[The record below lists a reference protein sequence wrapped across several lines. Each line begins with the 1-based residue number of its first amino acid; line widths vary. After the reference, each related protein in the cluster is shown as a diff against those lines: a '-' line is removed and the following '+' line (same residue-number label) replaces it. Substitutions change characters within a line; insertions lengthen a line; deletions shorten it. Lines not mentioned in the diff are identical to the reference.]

1 LGVFVAVE
9 QLESIGLGMDWTLVN
24 EDARAW
30 AQNHIGTLIGGIDE
44 TTLART
50 RTAVAAWVQNGEPLY
65 MLIEDLEPV
74 FGSQRAQLIAST
86 EVTRAYAEANQRVY
100 KEAGIRYMEW
110 RAAADELMCPICG
123 ALNGQIVGID
133 DKFDQALDEQIRT
146 QFRSNF
152 QLPPAHPRCRCWI
165 VPVIVD
171 TEV

>member
-1 LGVFVAVE
+1 
-9 QLESIGLGMDWTLVN
+9 
-24 EDARAW
+24 
-30 AQNHIGTLIGGIDE
+30 
-44 TTLART
+44 
-50 RTAVAAWVQNGEPLY
+50 

-165 VPVIVD
+165 VPVVVD